1 MTAQDTNKELKIV
14 EVERIKEMERKIQD
28 DPMAMSLLVVYA
40 QSLEQTKRAK
50 KEFVKANDL
59 EPGQMAS

>member
-1 MTAQDTNKELKIV
+1 MTAQDTNKELKV
-14 EVERIKEMERKIQD
+14 AEVERIKEMERKIQE

-40 QSLEQTKRAK
+40 QSLEQTKRVK
-50 KEFVKANDL
+50 KELVKANDL